1 LAALAAFIGVGFGAF
16 GAHAL
21 RGRLSPESL
30 TVFETGV
37 RYQMYHAF
45 ALLIVAIALAR
56 FGGWSVR
63 AAGWFFT
70 LGIVVF
76 SGSLYAL
83 ALTGVRKSA
92 PSRRLAVSR
101 FLAGWAMLVLGCN
114 RALARATIAN
124 PVAAARSGAGRPNP
138 AD

>member
-1 LAALAAFIGVGFGAF
+1 MDKTFLWIGALAAFIGVALGAF
-16 GAHAL
+16 GAHGL

-45 ALLIVAIALAR
+45 GIFIVAIALTR
-56 FGGWSVR
+56 VGGAMVR
-63 AAGWFFT
+63 TAGWLVT

-83 ALTGVRKSA
+83 ALTGVRTFGA
-92 PSRRLAVSR
+92 ITPMGGLA
-101 FLAGWAMLVLGCN
+101 FLAGWALLAWA
-114 RALARATIAN
+114 ALA
-124 PVAAARSGAGRPNP
+124 G
-138 AD
+138 